1 MLCPLDIG
9 YRTLLEHR
17 IPNKLN
23 YRKYK
28 SNHFLKETNFCFQNL
43 LRNLLNVE
51 CRIEILRQRFN
62 RLSRLDLRKT
72 FEKIDKLGKG
82 YILDIDVILF

>member
-1 MLCPLDIG
+1 
-9 YRTLLEHR
+9 
-17 IPNKLN
+17 
-23 YRKYK
+23 
-28 SNHFLKETNFCFQNL
+28 LKETNFCFQNL